1 MSDVE
6 LEEIESL
13 QREFEWVL
21 TTEVKSVLKQL
32 KEAVKVSF
40 REVLTLTVLPK
51 CLTSPGVRQP
61 VPRGGWCPGS
71 RETGPGGKVCDDGAL
86 YGSGRPVEG
95 HHHCQQFRA

>member
-1 MSDVE
+1 MADVE

-40 REVLTLTVLPK
+40 CEVLTLTVLPK
-51 CLTSPGVRQP
+51 CFNISRSAVTASPWRL
-61 VPRGGWCPGS
+61 VPWEPR
-71 RETGPGGKVCDDGAL
+71 D
-86 YGSGRPVEG
+86 RPWWKSL
-95 HHHCQQFRA
+95 